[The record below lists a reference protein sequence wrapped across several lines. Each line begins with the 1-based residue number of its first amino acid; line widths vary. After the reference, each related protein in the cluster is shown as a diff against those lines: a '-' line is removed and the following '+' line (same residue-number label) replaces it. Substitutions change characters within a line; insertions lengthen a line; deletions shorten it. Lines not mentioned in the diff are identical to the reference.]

1 MFELGEFHLQLA
13 FVGARA
19 LRKNIQDQAVAVQYR
34 NSRFFE
40 VALLCGRQVVIDDHD
55 SACGTRHQ
63 VAQFFGLALAEKRS
77 RHRALALAGEHGA
90 GIRSSRVHEQAELF
104 EFRIRIE
111 AGQAQLHQQGAFA
124 WTCAPRTPRCEQI
137 IRCLDL

>member
-1 MFELGEFHLQLA
+1 
-13 FVGARA
+13 
-19 LRKNIQDQAVAVQYR
+19 LRKNIQDQAVAVQYPATHD
-34 NSRFFE
+34 FLE
-40 VALLCGRQVVIDDHD
+40 VAFLCGRQVVVDDHD
-55 SACGTRHQ
+55 LGLRTRHQ
-63 VAQFFGLALAEKRS
+63 VAQFFGLALTEKR
-77 RHRALALAGEHGA
+77 RDIRALALAGEHGA

-124 WTCAPRTPRCEQI
+124 WTRAPRTPRCEQI